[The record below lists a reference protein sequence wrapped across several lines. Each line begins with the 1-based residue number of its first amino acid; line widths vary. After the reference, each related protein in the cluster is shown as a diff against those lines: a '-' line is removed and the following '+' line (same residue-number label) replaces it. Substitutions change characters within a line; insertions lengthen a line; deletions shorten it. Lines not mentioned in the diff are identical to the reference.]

1 MYQGSIDN
9 ITLFSRFKDADFI
22 SYSIKIKSFLTSISS
37 VIYSSQNTIFDKFNM
52 VNVNQYFTE
61 EEKIDILSDLINAE
75 YRCGYTGNAISDI
88 DIKKYRDNIIKS
100 DSYEDKL
107 KLADELLPSLIMK
120 INLNKTSMFVIDFY
134 LIEKGTLEE
143 TKLPFHYS
151 MRLAPNGTYID
162 SSFIKC
168 KKFGDY
174 DMSINKTNNI
184 GNNYGIPHITF
195 ECNDGKKRTAYMYE
209 NDVIF
214 DNETSNI
221 LQGGDFKSG
230 DIHGGVGSSIDKK
243 ETSKG
248 SKSDKSNKSNKSDKS
263 DKSNK
268 SGKSNKSDKSNKSEK
283 IQPIL
288 PIPIDDNNIC
298 DSFSISSVTKNIHM
312 YLNVSKNINPNDYFN
327 NLIELLEN
335 KAHIS
340 NITNLILIKNNNNEY
355 HNSCIQ
361 KNNGEKKI
369 LETYIRMAMCAVVKL
384 LTDFKNYYDS
394 KILSILLKRNPKN
407 KLISYIKNVEDK
419 EKIDKD
425 IHNFNNIAR
434 HYELYSLN
442 NLICSINAEKDYKKF
457 LTLSI
462 KNYNDYISMYKSYKK
477 KVFKLLLD
485 KKYIDKIINSLLS
498 LQKEYNDIIIK
509 YNEYVINTIKS
520 YFSYTHINITGLQD
534 YTNISE
540 YIVKPHDFINMI
552 NVNRFNFSDK
562 RLENY
567 YLVLPLNLKD
577 YGNDTNLEEKIYYHI
592 NDNNIEVYLLKLF
605 NSTNYKNSTN
615 FNMVYFNNI
624 IFDVF
629 TDYFDNLIEIIID
642 KTENKID
649 EDEYNSR
656 IDEIKLK
663 YNILKDIISQNN
675 DLVKVYNKNK
685 KEMVNKYKKIYK
697 NDTIISTLL
706 NIDIFKYLPPE
717 PTTITNI
724 KYLRSIRTGNIDI
737 DKLSS
742 VSTLGTLGTLGTRDT
757 RKTQSKISSIRGG
770 MPPKKS
776 QKSQTTDVKTTD
788 YKNMI
793 IENLKILSE
802 YEKLNKEPFKARA
815 YNKVIDS
822 IELTN
827 LPITNIEDIQSIN
840 GVGDKIST
848 KIKELIETGKMSA
861 VENALKDPKY
871 SLQIQLG
878 KLYGV
883 GPVKINELMNKITS
897 FEELYERKDELLN
910 DKQKLGL
917 LYYNDMSLRI
927 PMSEGKKHYKI
938 IDKIFKE
945 TNDKIEF
952 ELVGSYRRQNKDMGD
967 IDILIKNSSDLNLK
981 TLVSN
986 LMSSGYIIETL
997 ASGKSKFMG
1006 LCKLSP
1012 KLPARRI
1019 DILIADPSYYYFALL
1034 YFTGSY
1040 TFNIYMRKIALEKG
1054 YSLSEYGLKDKT
1066 KKHIDTSEIIKTEED
1081 IFKFLDIPYVPPNK
1095 RNIV

>member
-22 SYSIKIKSFLTSISS
+22 SYSIKIKTFLTSISS

-52 VNVNQYFTE
+52 VDINQYFTE

-107 KLADELLPSLIMK
+107 KLADELLPTLKMK

-134 LIEKGTLEE
+134 LIEKGTREE

-162 SSFIKC
+162 SSLIKC
-168 KKFGDY
+168 KKFGEY

-195 ECNDGKKRTAYMYE
+195 ECNDGKKRTAYIYE

-230 DIHGGVGSSIDKK
+230 DFKSGDFKSGDFKSGDIHGGVGSSIDKK
-243 ETSKG
+243 EASKV
-248 SKSDKSNKSNKSDKS
+248 SKSNKSDKS
-263 DKSNK
+263 
-268 SGKSNKSDKSNKSEK
+268 EK
-283 IQPIL
+283 IQPIS

-298 DSFSISSVTKNIHM
+298 DNFSISSVTKNIHM
-312 YLNVSKNINPNDYFN
+312 YLNVSKNINPKDYFN

-384 LTDFKNYYDS
+384 LKDFKNYYDS
-394 KILSILLKRNPKN
+394 KILSILMKRNPKN

-425 IHNFNNIAR
+425 NHNYNNIAR

-485 KKYIDKIINSLLS
+485 KKYIDKIIKSLLS
-498 LQKEYNDIIIK
+498 LQKDYNDIIIK

-520 YFSYTHINITGLQD
+520 YFSYTHINIIGLQED
-534 YTNISE
+534 TNISE

-577 YGNDTNLEEKIYYHI
+577 YGNDGNDGNAANYANLEEKIYNHI
-592 NDNNIEVYLLKLF
+592 NDNKIELYLFKLF

-663 YNILKDIISQNN
+663 YNI
-675 DLVKVYNKNK
+675 
-685 KEMVNKYKKIYK
+685 
-697 NDTIISTLL
+697 
-706 NIDIFKYLPPE
+706 F
-717 PTTITNI
+717 
-724 KYLRSIRTGNIDI
+724 
-737 DKLSS
+737 
-742 VSTLGTLGTLGTRDT
+742 
-757 RKTQSKISSIRGG
+757 
-770 MPPKKS
+770 PK
-776 QKSQTTDVKTTD
+776 
-788 YKNMI
+788 
-793 IENLKILSE
+793 
-802 YEKLNKEPFKARA
+802 
-815 YNKVIDS
+815 
-822 IELTN
+822 
-827 LPITNIEDIQSIN
+827 
-840 GVGDKIST
+840 
-848 KIKELIETGKMSA
+848 
-861 VENALKDPKY
+861 
-871 SLQIQLG
+871 
-878 KLYGV
+878 
-883 GPVKINELMNKITS
+883 
-897 FEELYERKDELLN
+897 
-910 DKQKLGL
+910 
-917 LYYNDMSLRI
+917 
-927 PMSEGKKHYKI
+927 
-938 IDKIFKE
+938 
-945 TNDKIEF
+945 
-952 ELVGSYRRQNKDMGD
+952 
-967 IDILIKNSSDLNLK
+967 
-981 TLVSN
+981 
-986 LMSSGYIIETL
+986 
-997 ASGKSKFMG
+997 
-1006 LCKLSP
+1006 
-1012 KLPARRI
+1012 
-1019 DILIADPSYYYFALL
+1019 
-1034 YFTGSY
+1034 
-1040 TFNIYMRKIALEKG
+1040 
-1054 YSLSEYGLKDKT
+1054 
-1066 KKHIDTSEIIKTEED
+1066 
-1081 IFKFLDIPYVPPNK
+1081 
-1095 RNIV
+1095 